1 MSRIRPFG
9 AVFLYGKIYF
19 YCVMKKCVILGIAAS
34 AAVFA
39 APISLSD
46 AIAMAKA
53 NNSQIKAERAKVEMA
68 ESGQTEARSRFMPQL
83 SLTASVTKINDPIYI
98 DLGEIQQGLSGL
110 AGGLASVGPA
120 AVYSKAY
127 IDAYNKAQAGYA
139 QAYQGALLQG
149 MSEEAAAEF
158 ATQKLGGKSAKE
170 IAQESADQYEADTK
184 QKLDGAKSQIDDAD
198 FRMKVQD
205 DVFFNARLTAIWP
218 IFTGFKIYSAYD
230 AAKEN
235 VNAKKAAFDMAQN
248 TILMDVATKYFTLRL
263 AEELT
268 VLRES
273 TKKNLEEHLARSK
286 KLEEGGQISKAERL
300 RAEVALAEAE
310 NALEDSY
317 RDQTLA
323 RLALASLLH
332 TDTNITAITPVLAPE
347 QTLAMDEFKQLAMD
361 RHPGLRQLRTER
373 KRSQDAVSAARA
385 DYFPT
390 VALFAYKE
398 LYTRDLTLLEP
409 DWAVGAKMQWDL
421 FKGGETRSKVSNA
434 KALDRSLSS
443 MEEQTMDNI
452 GLLVEKRWREMEHA
466 KSRLESLKKT
476 RELAEEAHR
485 SQTLAYEAGLAT
497 GLDVVDAEL
506 ALSRLQV
513 ADLKAH
519 YDAVVAWLGLLE
531 ASGEV
536 VNAGE
541 MLKNVKPVEETKV
554 EESKPAEPAP
564 AAVETVP
571 PAVETVASD
580 STNAAASPSTNVI
593 ASEAKQ
599 STAADSAP
607 ADSAKAPEAATPAT
621 PAN

>member
-1 MSRIRPFG
+1 M
-9 AVFLYGKIYF
+9 
-19 YCVMKKCVILGIAAS
+19 GIAAS

-53 NNSQIKAERAKVEMA
+53 GNSQIKAEKAKVDMA

-120 AVYSKAY
+120 AAYSKAY
-127 IDAYNKAQAGYA
+127 IDAYNKAQAGYE
-139 QAYQGALLQG
+139 QAYAGAMAQG
-149 MSEEAAAEF
+149 MSEAQANAF
-158 ATQKLGGKSAKE
+158 AQEKVGGTAQE
-170 IAQESADQYEADTK
+170 IAQQTADKYAADSK
-184 QKLDGAKSQIDDAD
+184 QQLDAAKAQIDDAD

-347 QTLAMDEFKQLAMD
+347 QTMAMDEFKQLAMD

-385 DYFPT
+385 DYYPT

-519 YDAVVAWLGLLE
+519 YDAVLAWLGLLE

-536 VNAGE
+536 ANAGE
-541 MLKNVKPVEETKV
+541 MLKDIKPVEEAKA
-554 EESKPAEPAP
+554 EEPKPAESVTAP

-599 STAADSAP
+599 STAADSA
-607 ADSAKAPEAATPAT
+607 ATT
-621 PAN
+621 PANSPAAPAN

>member
-1 MSRIRPFG
+1 MRKSLF
-9 AVFLYGKIYF
+9 
-19 YCVMKKCVILGIAAS
+19 LGIAAS

-39 APISLSD
+39 APLSLSD

-53 NNSQIKAERAKVEMA
+53 NNSQIKAERAKVDMA
-68 ESGQTEARSRFMPQL
+68 ESGQSEARSRFMPQL

-98 DLGEIQQGLSGL
+98 DLGEIQQAMSGL
-110 AGGLASVGPA
+110 AGGLSSVGPA

-127 IDAYNKAQAGYA
+127 IDAYNKAQAGYE
-139 QAYQGALLQG
+139 QAYKGALAQG
-149 MSEEAAAEF
+149 LSDERAKAF
-158 ATQKLGGKSAKE
+158 ALDKVGGSAQE
-170 IAQESADQYEADTK
+170 IAQQTADKYAADSK
-184 QKLDGAKSQIDDAD
+184 MQLDAAKAQIDDAD

-218 IFTGFKIYSAYD
+218 IFTGLKIYSAYD

-332 TDTNITAITPVLAPE
+332 TDTNITAVTPVLAPE
-347 QTLAMDEFKQLAMD
+347 QTFSMEEYKQLATD

-434 KALDRSLSS
+434 KALDRSLAS

-519 YDAVVAWLGLLE
+519 YDAVIAWLGLLE

-541 MLKNVKPVEETKV
+541 MLKSVKPVEETNA
-554 EESKPAEPAP
+554 EEPAP
-564 AAVETVP
+564 VIEPIAEPVPAKTTESVADTANVATPATEPAAV
-571 PAVETVASD
+571 
-580 STNAAASPSTNVI
+580 
-593 ASEAKQ
+593 
-599 STAADSAP
+599 P
-607 ADSAKAPEAATPAT
+607 ADSAKAAETATPAA

>member
-1 MSRIRPFG
+1 
-9 AVFLYGKIYF
+9 
-19 YCVMKKCVILGIAAS
+19 MKKSLFLGIAAS

-53 NNSQIKAERAKVEMA
+53 GNSQIKAEKAKVDMA

-120 AVYSKAY
+120 AAYSKAY
-127 IDAYNKAQAGYA
+127 IDAYNKAQAGYE
-139 QAYQGALLQG
+139 QAYAGAMAQG
-149 MSEEAAAEF
+149 MSETQANAF
-158 ATQKLGGKSAKE
+158 AQEKVGGTAQE
-170 IAQESADQYEADTK
+170 IAQQTADKYAADSK
-184 QKLDGAKSQIDDAD
+184 QQLDAAKAQIDDAD

-347 QTLAMDEFKQLAMD
+347 QTMAMDEFKQLAMD

-385 DYFPT
+385 DYYPT

-519 YDAVVAWLGLLE
+519 YDAVLAWLGLLE

-536 VNAGE
+536 ANAGE
-541 MLKNVKPVEETKV
+541 MLKDIKPVEEAKA
-554 EESKPAEPAP
+554 EEPKPAESVTAP

-580 STNAAASPSTNVI
+580 STNAATSPSTNVI

-599 STAADSAP
+599 STAADSA
-607 ADSAKAPEAATPAT
+607 ATT
-621 PAN
+621 PANSPAAPAN

>member
-1 MSRIRPFG
+1 M
-9 AVFLYGKIYF
+9 
-19 YCVMKKCVILGIAAS
+19 GIAAS

-53 NNSQIKAERAKVEMA
+53 NNSQIKAEKAKVDMA
-68 ESGQTEARSRFMPQL
+68 ESGQSEARSRFMPQL

-127 IDAYNKAQAGYA
+127 IDAYNGAYA
-139 QAYQGALLQG
+139 KAYQGAR
-149 MSEEAAAEF
+149 EAGLSDAEAKGVADSKIGDIKTFAQKTADDYAAES
-158 ATQKLGGKSAKE
+158 KLQLDVAK
-170 IAQESADQYEADTK
+170 T
-184 QKLDGAKSQIDDAD
+184 QIDDAD

-218 IFTGFKIYSAYD
+218 IFTGLKIYSAYD

-317 RDQTLA
+317 RDQSLA

-332 TDTNITAITPVLAPE
+332 TDTNITAVTPVMAPE
-347 QTLAMDEFKQLAMD
+347 QTFGMDEFKQLALD

-541 MLKNVKPVEETKV
+541 MLKNVKPVEEKTAEVSKP
-554 EESKPAEPAP
+554 EEPKPAEPVAVPVAAP
-564 AAVETVP
+564 
-571 PAVETVASD
+571 VASD
-580 STNAAASPSTNVI
+580 STNVI
-593 ASEAKQ
+593 ANPEGVKQ
-599 STAADSAP
+599 STAADSAATTP
-607 ADSAKAPEAATPAT
+607 VDTTAA

>member
-1 MSRIRPFG
+1 M
-9 AVFLYGKIYF
+9 
-19 YCVMKKCVILGIAAS
+19 GIAAS

-53 NNSQIKAERAKVEMA
+53 GNSQIKAEKAKVDMA

-120 AVYSKAY
+120 AAYSKAY
-127 IDAYNKAQAGYA
+127 IDAYNKAQAGYE
-139 QAYQGALLQG
+139 QAYAGAMAQG
-149 MSEEAAAEF
+149 MSETQANAF
-158 ATQKLGGKSAKE
+158 AQEKVGGTAQE
-170 IAQESADQYEADTK
+170 IAQQTADKYAADSK
-184 QKLDGAKSQIDDAD
+184 QQLDAAKAQIDDAD

-347 QTLAMDEFKQLAMD
+347 QTMAMDEFKQLAMD

-385 DYFPT
+385 DYYPT

-519 YDAVVAWLGLLE
+519 YDAVLAWLGLLE

-536 VNAGE
+536 ANAGE
-541 MLKNVKPVEETKV
+541 MLKDIKPVEEAKA
-554 EESKPAEPAP
+554 EEPKPAESVTAP

-580 STNAAASPSTNVI
+580 STNAATSPSTNVI

-599 STAADSAP
+599 STAADSA
-607 ADSAKAPEAATPAT
+607 ATT
-621 PAN
+621 PANSPAAPAN

>member
-1 MSRIRPFG
+1 M
-9 AVFLYGKIYF
+9 
-19 YCVMKKCVILGIAAS
+19 GIAAS

-53 NNSQIKAERAKVEMA
+53 GNSQIKAEKAKVDMA

-120 AVYSKAY
+120 AAYSKAY
-127 IDAYNKAQAGYA
+127 IDAYNKAQAGYE
-139 QAYQGALLQG
+139 QAYAGAMAQG
-149 MSEEAAAEF
+149 MSETQANAF
-158 ATQKLGGKSAKE
+158 AQEKVGGTAQE
-170 IAQESADQYEADTK
+170 IAQQTADKYAADSK
-184 QKLDGAKSQIDDAD
+184 QQLDAAKAQIDDAD

-347 QTLAMDEFKQLAMD
+347 QTMAMDEFKQLAMD

-385 DYFPT
+385 DYYPT

-519 YDAVVAWLGLLE
+519 YDAVLAWLGLLE

-536 VNAGE
+536 ANAGE
-541 MLKNVKPVEETKV
+541 MLKDIKPVEEAKA
-554 EESKPAEPAP
+554 EEPKPAESVTAP

-580 STNAAASPSTNVI
+580 STNILPRFLNAWECRKTISR
-593 ASEAKQ
+593 Q
-599 STAADSAP
+599 
-607 ADSAKAPEAATPAT
+607 
-621 PAN
+621 

>member
-1 MSRIRPFG
+1 
-9 AVFLYGKIYF
+9 
-19 YCVMKKCVILGIAAS
+19 
-34 AAVFA
+34 
-39 APISLSD
+39 
-46 AIAMAKA
+46 
-53 NNSQIKAERAKVEMA
+53 
-68 ESGQTEARSRFMPQL
+68 
-83 SLTASVTKINDPIYI
+83 
-98 DLGEIQQGLSGL
+98 
-110 AGGLASVGPA
+110 
-120 AVYSKAY
+120 
-127 IDAYNKAQAGYA
+127 
-139 QAYQGALLQG
+139 
-149 MSEEAAAEF
+149 
-158 ATQKLGGKSAKE
+158 
-170 IAQESADQYEADTK
+170 
-184 QKLDGAKSQIDDAD
+184 
-198 FRMKVQD
+198 
-205 DVFFNARLTAIWP
+205 RLTAIWP
-218 IFTGFKIYSAYD
+218 IFTGLKIYSAYD

-332 TDTNITAITPVLAPE
+332 TDTNITAITPVMAPE
-347 QTLAMDEFKQLAMD
+347 QTYGMDEFKQLAMD

-554 EESKPAEPAP
+554 EEPVPT
-564 AAVETVP
+564 ET
-571 PAVETVASD
+571 PAVT
-580 STNAAASPSTNVI
+580 
-593 ASEAKQ
+593 Q
-599 STAADSAP
+599 STAADSAQTTAP
-607 ADSAKAPEAATPAT
+607 ADSAVTPATSAAEPAAEPAAATPA
-621 PAN
+621 N

>member
-1 MSRIRPFG
+1 
-9 AVFLYGKIYF
+9 
-19 YCVMKKCVILGIAAS
+19 MKKCVILGIAAS

-139 QAYQGALLQG
+139 QAYAGARAQGLTEAQANAFALD
-149 MSEEAAAEF
+149 
-158 ATQKLGGKSAKE
+158 KVGGSAQE
-170 IAQESADQYEADTK
+170 IAQQTADKYVADSK
-184 QKLDGAKSQIDDAD
+184 QQLDAAKTQIDDAD

-218 IFTGFKIYSAYD
+218 IFTGLKIYSAYD

-332 TDTNITAITPVLAPE
+332 TDTNITAVTPVMAPE
-347 QTLAMDEFKQLAMD
+347 QTFSMEDFKQLAMD

-519 YDAVVAWLGLLE
+519 YDAVIAWLGLLE

-554 EESKPAEPAP
+554 EESKPAEPVAAPVAVP
-564 AAVETVP
+564 AAESNV
-571 PAVETVASD
+571 VAND
-580 STNAAASPSTNVI
+580 SSNVVANDSLNVI
-593 ASEAKQ
+593 ANPEGVKQ
-599 STAADSAP
+599 STAADSAQTAAP
-607 ADSAKAPEAATPAT
+607 AP
-621 PAN
+621 NH

>member
-1 MSRIRPFG
+1 MLG
-9 AVFLYGKIYF
+9 LAACAV
-19 YCVMKKCVILGIAAS
+19 VS
-34 AAVFA
+34 A
-39 APISLSD
+39 APISLSE

-53 NNSQIKAERAKVEMA
+53 GNSQIKAEKAKVDMA
-68 ESGQTEARSRFMPQL
+68 ESGQSEAMSRFMPQL
-83 SLTASVTKINDPIYI
+83 SLSASVTKINDPIYI
-98 DLGEIQQGLSGL
+98 DLGEIQQAMSGL
-110 AGGLASVGPA
+110 AGGLATVGPA
-120 AVYSKAY
+120 AAYSKAY
-127 IDAYNKAQAGYA
+127 IEAYNGYQ
-139 QAYQGALLQG
+139 QAYKGALAAG
-149 MSEEAAAEF
+149 MTEDQANAF
-158 ATQKLGGKSAKE
+158 AKE
-170 IAQESADQYEADTK
+170 KVGGTAQEVAQQYATDTK
-184 QKLDGAKSQIDDAD
+184 QQLDGAKSQIDDAD

-248 TILMDVATKYFTLRL
+248 AILMDVASKYFTLRL

-268 VLRES
+268 LLRES
-273 TKKNLEEHLARSK
+273 TKKNLEEHLERSK

-317 RDQTLA
+317 RDQSLA

-332 TDTNITAITPVLAPE
+332 TDTNLMATTPVMAPDE
-347 QTLAMDEFKQLAMD
+347 LLSMDAYKQLALD
-361 RHPGLRQLRTER
+361 KHPGLRQLRTER
-373 KRSQDAVSAARA
+373 KRSQDAVSVARA
-385 DYFPT
+385 DYYPT
-390 VALFAYKE
+390 VALFAYRE

-409 DWAVGAKMQWDL
+409 EWAVGAKLQWDL

-452 GLLVEKRWREMEHA
+452 KLLVEKRWRELEHA

-513 ADLKAH
+513 ADLKAQ
-519 YDAVVAWLGLLE
+519 YDAVIAWLGLLE
-531 ASGEV
+531 SSGEV
-536 VNAGE
+536 QNAGE
-541 MLKNVKPVEETKV
+541 MLKNVKPVEEPESANRPV
-554 EESKPAEPAP
+554 ESAAPASSADAVPAP
-564 AAVETVP
+564 NE
-571 PAVETVASD
+571 
-580 STNAAASPSTNVI
+580 
-593 ASEAKQ
+593 
-599 STAADSAP
+599 
-607 ADSAKAPEAATPAT
+607 ATPAST
-621 PAN
+621 DTVPASNEAAPAPNDAAPAEATTSN

>member
-1 MSRIRPFG
+1 M
-9 AVFLYGKIYF
+9 
-19 YCVMKKCVILGIAAS
+19 GIAAS

-53 NNSQIKAERAKVEMA
+53 NNSQIKAEKAKVEMA
-68 ESGQTEARSRFMPQL
+68 ESGQSEARSRFMPQF

-98 DLGEIQQGLSGL
+98 DLNQIRSGMIQVHGAEAYQTYYNQYYSDYYKQYYEQAYEAARAKGADEATAMESAKL
-110 AGGLASVGPA
+110 AADKAGDQAG
-120 AVYSKAY
+120 SKAGKEAK
-127 IDAYNKAQAGYA
+127 DKTVEK
-139 QAYQGALLQG
+139 L
-149 MSEEAAAEF
+149 EESLPSFE
-158 ATQKLGGKSAKE
+158 K
-170 IAQESADQYEADTK
+170 
-184 QKLDGAKSQIDDAD
+184 
-198 FRMKVQD
+198 KVQD

-332 TDTNITAITPVLAPE
+332 TDTNITAVTPVMAPE
-347 QTLAMDEFKQLAMD
+347 QTFSMEDFKQLAMD

-385 DYFPT
+385 DYYPT

-398 LYTRDLTLLEP
+398 LYTRDLTILEP
-409 DWAVGAKMQWDL
+409 DWAIGAKMQWDL

-519 YDAVVAWLGLLE
+519 YDAVIAWLGLLE

-541 MLKNVKPVEETKV
+541 MLKNVKPVEETMA
-554 EESKPAEPAP
+554 EEPKPAEPVAEPVAVP
-564 AAVETVP
+564 AAEPV
-571 PAVETVASD
+571 
-580 STNAAASPSTNVI
+580 
-593 ASEAKQ
+593 
-599 STAADSAP
+599 
-607 ADSAKAPEAATPAT
+607 ADSAKVAEPAPVDSAKTIAPADTTAA

>member
-1 MSRIRPFG
+1 
-9 AVFLYGKIYF
+9 
-19 YCVMKKCVILGIAAS
+19 VILGLVTGV
-34 AAVFA
+34 AVSA

-46 AIAMAKA
+46 AINMAKA
-53 NNSQIKAERAKVEMA
+53 GNSQIKAEKAKVDMA
-68 ESGQTEARSRFMPQL
+68 ESGQSEAFSRFMPQL
-83 SLTASVTKINDPIYI
+83 TLSASVTKINDPIYI
-98 DLGEIQQGLSGL
+98 DLNQIRSGIIQVHGAEAYQSYYSQYYSDYYKQYYDQ
-110 AGGLASVGPA
+110 AYDA
-120 AVYSKAY
+120 A
-127 IDAYNKAQAGYA
+127 KAQ
-139 QAYQGALLQG
+139 GADD
-149 MSEEAAAEF
+149 
-158 ATQKLGGKSAKE
+158 ATATATAKK
-170 IAQESADQYEADTK
+170 AADQAGQKAGTEAG
-184 QKLDGAKSQIDDAD
+184 QKAQQQTEEKLNEALPSFEK
-198 FRMKVQD
+198 KVQD

-317 RDQTLA
+317 RDQSLA

-332 TDTNITAITPVLAPE
+332 TDTNLTAITPVMAPE
-347 QTLAMDEFKQLAMD
+347 QTFGMEEFKQLAMD

-385 DYFPT
+385 DYYPT

-398 LYTRDLTLLEP
+398 LYTRDLTILEP
-409 DWAVGAKMQWDL
+409 EWAVGAKLQWDL

-519 YDAVVAWLGLLE
+519 YDAVIAWLGLLE

-541 MLKNVKPVEETKV
+541 MIKDVKPVEEKSAEV
-554 EESKPAEPAP
+554 SKPEEAKAEEKKPAEPVA

-593 ASEAKQ
+593 ATPEGVKQ

-621 PAN
+621 LAN

>member
-1 MSRIRPFG
+1 M
-9 AVFLYGKIYF
+9 
-19 YCVMKKCVILGIAAS
+19 GIAAS

-53 NNSQIKAERAKVEMA
+53 NNSQIRAEKAKVDMA

-98 DLGEIQQGLSGL
+98 DLGEIQQAMSGL
-110 AGGLASVGPA
+110 AGGIATVGPA

-127 IDAYNKAQAGYA
+127 IDAYNKAQAGYEQAYAGAMAQGLTEA
-139 QAYQGALLQG
+139 QANA
-149 MSEEAAAEF
+149 F
-158 ATQKLGGKSAKE
+158 AQEKVGGTAQE
-170 IAQESADQYEADTK
+170 IAQQTADKYAAETQ
-184 QKLDGAKSQIDDAD
+184 QKLDAAQTKIDDAD

-310 NALEDSY
+310 NALDDSY

-332 TDTNITAITPVLAPE
+332 TDTNITAITPVMAPE
-347 QTLAMDEFKQLAMD
+347 QTFGMEEFKQLALD

-385 DYFPT
+385 DYYPT

-434 KALDRSLSS
+434 RALDRSLSS

-541 MLKNVKPVEETKV
+541 MLKNVKPVEEKPAEEPKLAEPVVAPAAASVADSAKV
-554 EESKPAEPAP
+554 AEPAP
-564 AAVETVP
+564 A
-571 PAVETVASD
+571 D
-580 STNAAASPSTNVI
+580 SANAAA
-593 ASEAKQ
+593 
-599 STAADSAP
+599 P
-607 ADSAKAPEAATPAT
+607 ADTTVVPAT
-621 PAN
+621 NP

>member
-1 MSRIRPFG
+1 M
-9 AVFLYGKIYF
+9 
-19 YCVMKKCVILGIAAS
+19 GIAAS

-53 NNSQIKAERAKVEMA
+53 NNSQIKAEKAKVDMA

-98 DLGEIQQGLSGL
+98 DLGEIQQAMSGL
-110 AGGLASVGPA
+110 AGGLSSVGPA

-127 IDAYNKAQAGYA
+127 IDAYNKAQAGYE
-139 QAYQGALLQG
+139 QAYNGALANG
-149 MSEEAAAEF
+149 MTEDRAKAF
-158 ATQKLGGKSAKE
+158 AQDRVGGSAQE
-170 IAQESADQYEADTK
+170 IAQQTADKYAADSK
-184 QKLDGAKSQIDDAD
+184 QQLDAAKAQIDDAD

-218 IFTGFKIYSAYD
+218 IFTGLKIYSAYD

-332 TDTNITAITPVLAPE
+332 TDTNLTAVTPVMAPE
-347 QTLAMDEFKQLAMD
+347 QTLAMEEFKQLAMD

-434 KALDRSLSS
+434 KALDRSLAS

-519 YDAVVAWLGLLE
+519 YDAVIAWLGLLE

-541 MLKNVKPVEETKV
+541 MLKNVKPVEEAKA
-554 EESKPAEPAP
+554 EEPKPAEPVVVP
-564 AAVETVP
+564 AAAPV
-571 PAVETVASD
+571 
-580 STNAAASPSTNVI
+580 
-593 ASEAKQ
+593 
-599 STAADSAP
+599 ADSAKVAEPVP
-607 ADSAKAPEAATPAT
+607 ADSANAAVPADT
-621 PAN
+621 TAAPAN

>member
-1 MSRIRPFG
+1 M
-9 AVFLYGKIYF
+9 
-19 YCVMKKCVILGIAAS
+19 GIAAS

-46 AIAMAKA
+46 AIAMAKT
-53 NNSQIKAERAKVEMA
+53 NNSQIKAEKAKVEMA
-68 ESGQTEARSRFMPQL
+68 ESGQSEARSRFMPQL

-98 DLGEIQQGLSGL
+98 DLGQIQQGLSGL
-110 AGGLASVGPA
+110 ADGLATVGPA
-120 AVYSKAY
+120 GVYSKAY
-127 IDAYNKAQAGYA
+127 IDAYNKAQAGYE
-139 QAYQGALLQG
+139 QAYAGARAQGLGEAEANAFALD
-149 MSEEAAAEF
+149 
-158 ATQKLGGKSAKE
+158 KVGGSAQE
-170 IAQESADQYEADTK
+170 IAQQTADKYAADSK
-184 QKLDGAKSQIDDAD
+184 QQLDAAKAKIDDAD

-218 IFTGFKIYSAYD
+218 IFTGLKIYSAYD

-332 TDTNITAITPVLAPE
+332 TDTNLTAITPVLAPE
-347 QTLAMDEFKQLAMD
+347 QTLAMEEFKQLAMD

-541 MLKNVKPVEETKV
+541 MLKNVKPVEEKTAEVSKP
-554 EESKPAEPAP
+554 EEPKPAEPAP

-571 PAVETVASD
+571 PVVETVASD

-593 ASEAKQ
+593 ANPEGVKQ

>member
-1 MSRIRPFG
+1 M
-9 AVFLYGKIYF
+9 
-19 YCVMKKCVILGIAAS
+19 GIAAS

-53 NNSQIKAERAKVEMA
+53 NNSQIKAEKAKVEMA
-68 ESGQTEARSRFMPQL
+68 ESGQSEARSRFMPQL

-98 DLGEIQQGLSGL
+98 DLGEIQQAMSGL
-110 AGGLASVGPA
+110 AGGLSSVGPA

-127 IDAYNKAQAGYA
+127 IDAYNKAQAGYE
-139 QAYQGALLQG
+139 QAYNGALANG
-149 MSEEAAAEF
+149 MTEDRAKAF
-158 ATQKLGGKSAKE
+158 AQDRVGGSAQE
-170 IAQESADQYEADTK
+170 IAQQTADKYAADSK
-184 QKLDGAKSQIDDAD
+184 QQLDAAKAQIDDAV

-218 IFTGFKIYSAYD
+218 IFTGLKIYSAYD

-268 VLRES
+268 LLRES

-332 TDTNITAITPVLAPE
+332 TDTNLTAVTPVMAPE
-347 QTLAMDEFKQLAMD
+347 QTLAMEEFKQLAMD

-434 KALDRSLSS
+434 KALDRSLAS

-519 YDAVVAWLGLLE
+519 YDAVIAWLGLLE

-554 EESKPAEPAP
+554 EDPKPAEPVVVPAAAPVADSAKVAEPAP
-564 AAVETVP
+564 ADSANAPVP
-571 PAVETVASD
+571 ADT
-580 STNAAASPSTNVI
+580 
-593 ASEAKQ
+593 
-599 STAADSAP
+599 TAA
-607 ADSAKAPEAATPAT
+607 

>member
-1 MSRIRPFG
+1 MG
-9 AVFLYGKIYF
+9 LVTGVAV
-19 YCVMKKCVILGIAAS
+19 S
-34 AAVFA
+34 A

-46 AIAMAKA
+46 AINMAKA
-53 NNSQIKAERAKVEMA
+53 GNSQIKAEKAKVDMA
-68 ESGQTEARSRFMPQL
+68 ESGQSEAFSRFMPQL
-83 SLTASVTKINDPIYI
+83 TLSASVTKINDPIYI
-98 DLGEIQQGLSGL
+98 DLNQIRSGMIQVHGAEAYQSYYSQYYSDYYKQYYDQ
-110 AGGLASVGPA
+110 AYDA
-120 AVYSKAY
+120 A
-127 IDAYNKAQAGYA
+127 KAQ
-139 QAYQGALLQG
+139 GADD
-149 MSEEAAAEF
+149 
-158 ATQKLGGKSAKE
+158 ATATATAKK
-170 IAQESADQYEADTK
+170 AADQAGQKAGTEAG
-184 QKLDGAKSQIDDAD
+184 QKAQQQTEEKLNEALPSFEK
-198 FRMKVQD
+198 KVQD

-317 RDQTLA
+317 RDQSLA

-332 TDTNITAITPVLAPE
+332 TDTNLTAITPVLAPE
-347 QTLAMDEFKQLAMD
+347 QSFGMEEFKQLAMD

-385 DYFPT
+385 DYYPT

-398 LYTRDLTLLEP
+398 LYTRDLTILEP
-409 DWAVGAKMQWDL
+409 EWAVGAKLQWDL

-513 ADLKAH
+513 AELKAH
-519 YDAVVAWLGLLE
+519 YDAVIAWLGLLE

-541 MLKNVKPVEETKV
+541 MIKDVKPVEETKA
-554 EESKPAEPAP
+554 EEPANATS
-564 AAVETVP
+564 AANTVTESAAETSNV
-571 PAVETVASD
+571 TASD
-580 STNAAASPSTNVI
+580 TSSVTANNSSNVI
-593 ASEAKQ
+593 ATLEEGKQ
-599 STAADSAP
+599 STADSIQAN
-607 ADSAKAPEAATPAT
+607 TPAAPT
-621 PAN
+621 N